1 MLGLSKLVNMALTET
16 TQTPLGYKA
25 PDFSLPDA
33 VSGRIMSLHDLKGK
47 NGTLVM
53 FICNHCPFVVHIR
66 SKLVE
71 LAEKYIE
78 EGIQFIAI
86 SSNDVD
92 NYPADAPEFMKEL
105 ALSMSFPFPYLYDES
120 QVVAKAYNAACTP
133 DFSLFD
139 SDSKCVYRG
148 RLDGSTPGNG
158 VPLTGV
164 DLMAALDAMLSGQPN
179 LVNQLPSVGCN
190 IKWKK

>member
-1 MLGLSKLVNMALTET
+1 MALTET
-16 TQTPLGYKA
+16 TQIPLGSKA

-33 VSGRIMSLHDLKGK
+33 VSGRIMSLDDLMGK

-71 LAEKYIE
+71 LAEKYKE
-78 EGIQFIAI
+78 KGIQFIAI
-86 SSNDVD
+86 SSNDAD

-105 ALSMSFPFPYLYDES
+105 ALSMSFPFPYLHDES

-148 RLDGSTPGNG
+148 RLDGSKPGNG

-164 DLMAALDAMLSGQPN
+164 DLTAALDAMLRGQPN

>member
-1 MLGLSKLVNMALTET
+1 MALTET
-16 TQTPLGYKA
+16 TKIPLGSKA

-33 VSGRIMSLHDLKGK
+33 VSGRIMSLDDLMGK

-71 LAEKYIE
+71 LAEKYKE
-78 EGIQFIAI
+78 KGIQFIAI
-86 SSNDVD
+86 SSNDAD

-164 DLMAALDAMLSGQPN
+164 DLTAALDAMLRGQPN